1 MGTLERKEREKEHRR
16 EEILN
21 AAHRVFF
28 QKGLQAAT
36 MDEIAEA
43 AELSKGT
50 LYLYYKSKEDLYL
63 AVMVRGIETLREMF
77 MQATAT
83 DRPTVEQ
90 VRNLAGAYF
99 EFFEKQRNYFRMFN
113 FFEHPE
119 FHKQVSKEML
129 DACSLEQQQIW
140 KLVIDILERGIN
152 EGAFRNDLNPAEI
165 AIILWLTSTAI
176 LVRIDTQADRFES
189 RMNVNLRELYRKSSD
204 LLLESIMTENA
215 KQRYR
220 LAVSSGSRSS

>member
-1 MGTLERKEREKEHRR
+1 MGTLERKEREKEQRR
-16 EEILN
+16 EEIFN
-21 AAHRVFF
+21 AARRVFF

-50 LYLYYKSKEDLYL
+50 LYLYHKSKEDLYL

-77 MQATAT
+77 LRSTAAAQS
-83 DRPTVEQ
+83 TVEH
-90 VRNLAGAYF
+90 VRGLAGAYF
-99 EFFEKQRNYFRMFN
+99 EFFERQRNYFRMFN

-119 FHKQVSKEML
+119 FHKQVSEEML
-129 DACSLEQQQIW
+129 NACSLEQQKIW
-140 KLVIDILERGIN
+140 KLVIDILERGIK
-152 EGAFRNDLNPAEI
+152 EGVFRSHLSSAEI
-165 AIILWLTSTAI
+165 AITLWLMCTAI

-189 RMNVNLRELYRKSSD
+189 RMHVNLRELYRKSSD
-204 LLLESIMTENA
+204 LLLESIMTEPA

-220 LAVSSGSRSS
+220 LAPSSG